1 MPRAA
6 VDHDVLPARIVTCGF
21 PPLLL
26 GSDAR
31 SPHGKSVKRIS
42 LGAAVTAVAL
52 GTATL
57 AHAVSTTVSF
67 SAPVVTDGYFTTL
80 SSMSASGD
88 FTSDGIPDVVTA
100 VNGTPSVIDVI
111 PGERNGGFGAPLP
124 STRLTGSDQVA
135 GIAVGDVNNDG
146 FLDAVVSSY
155 VPSDE
160 IYIALGDGRGSFTVW
175 APMGLDVKPSALALA
190 DMNSDGNLD
199 LVFGTEEDPSPNR
212 QVGVS
217 LGLGNGT
224 FGVPT
229 GAMINNVGTAQAIA
243 IGYINGDSNLDVAT
257 SNGTSASASVLFGD
271 GSGGLTFNSTI
282 DFAAFDSNIIFSWG
296 IGISDFDS
304 DGLGEL
310 AVSVNGNSD
319 AGGLLLVG
327 TNFSPTSITRYR
339 VNATPGLLT
348 VGDVTLDGIPDVV
361 SAWTG
366 SDELIIW
373 PGLGNGLL
381 ATPPYTEAMG
391 LVPGGSGAFRPMLVD
406 FDSNGVPDVI
416 VAGQIQAIATVFNL
430 LNPPQQPSPRY
441 EFTYRLPDGRECGS
455 ISPQSVI
462 SGTWVT
468 LPGSDAACT
477 IGSAHIIGWRIGG
490 QEWAF
495 SPGQKVRVSDSQQF
509 TAQLSIIEVTYDANV
524 GAGDACVADGH
535 SVDSSARTSSSYVQ
549 RSALAAGSQPSSGS
563 APCTPPGHTLI
574 GWSLREGNVSLR
586 AGDALPQVAGTTD
599 AMTLFAQWRA
609 VETR

>member
-1 MPRAA
+1 MP
-6 VDHDVLPARIVTCGF
+6 PQIVTCGF

-111 PGERNGGFGAPLP
+111 PGERNGGFGTPLP
-124 STRLTGSDQVA
+124 STPLTGSAQVA

-146 FLDAVVSSY
+146 FLDVAVTSY
-155 VPSDE
+155 IGSDFVPRNE
-160 IYIALGDGRGSFTVW
+160 IYIALGNGRGSFAVL
-175 APMGLDVKPSALALA
+175 APMVLGATPWTLALA
-190 DMNSDGNLD
+190 DMNNDGNLD
-199 LVFGTEEDPSPNR
+199 LVFGTEDNPSVDR
-212 QVGVS
+212 RVGV
-217 LGLGNGT
+217 GIGAGNGT
-224 FGVPT
+224 FGAPSLT
-229 GAMINNVGTAQAIA
+229 LIPNVGTAQAIA
-243 IGYINGDSNLDVAT
+243 VGYINGDSNLDVAT
-257 SNGTSASASVLFGD
+257 SNGTSESASVLLGN

-282 DFAAFDSNIIFSWG
+282 DFAAFDPAIIFSSG
-296 IGISDFDS
+296 IGIGDFDS

-310 AVSVNGNSD
+310 AVSVNGNSN
-319 AGGLLLVG
+319 AGGLLLVD
-327 TNFSPTSITRYR
+327 TNVAPTSITRYR

-381 ATPPYTEAMG
+381 ATPPYAEVMG
-391 LVPGGSGAFRPMLVD
+391 LVPGGFGAFRPMLAD
-406 FDSNGVPDVI
+406 FDSNGVPDLI

-430 LNPPQQPSPRY
+430 LSPPQQPSPRY

-477 IGSAHIIGWRIGG
+477 IGTAHIIGWRIGG

-509 TAQLSIIEVTYDANV
+509 TAQLSIIKVTYDANV
-524 GAGDACVADGH
+524 GAGDACVADGRF
-535 SVDSSARTSSSYVQ
+535 VDSSARTSSTYVQ
-549 RSALAAGSQPSSGS
+549 RSALATGSQPSAES

-586 AGDALPQVAGTTD
+586 AGDALPRVAGTTD

>member
-1 MPRAA
+1 MAQAA
-6 VDHDVLPARIVTCGF
+6 VDREGVHTRIVTCGF
-21 PPLLL
+21 PPLAL
-26 GSDAR
+26 GSGAR

-57 AHAVSTTVSF
+57 AHAVSTSVSF

-124 STRLTGSDQVA
+124 STPLTGSDQVA

-146 FLDAVVSSY
+146 FLDVAVSSY
-155 VPSDE
+155 IPANE
-160 IYIALGDGRGSFTVW
+160 IYIALGDGRGAFTVLSPMAVAVSPW
-175 APMGLDVKPSALALA
+175 AIALA
-190 DMNSDGNLD
+190 DMNNDGRLD
-199 LVFGTEEDPSPNR
+199 VVFGTEEDPSTDR
-212 QVGVS
+212 RVGV
-217 LGLGNGT
+217 GIGAGNGT
-224 FGVPT
+224 FGAPSLT
-229 GAMINNVGTAQAIA
+229 LITNVGTAQAIA

-257 SNGTSASASVLFGD
+257 SNGTTESASVLLGN

-282 DFAAFDSNIIFSWG
+282 DFTVFDPNIIFSSG
-296 IGISDFDS
+296 IGIGDFDS

-310 AVSVNGNSD
+310 AVSVNGNYD
-319 AGGLLLVG
+319 AGGLLLVD
-327 TNFSPTSITRYR
+327 TNVAPTSITRYR

-373 PGLGNGLL
+373 PGLGHGLL
-381 ATPPYTEAMG
+381 ATPPYSEVMG
-391 LVPGGSGAFRPMLVD
+391 IGSGGFGAFRPMLAD

-416 VAGQIQAIATVFNL
+416 VAGQFQAIATVFNL
-430 LNPPQQPSPRY
+430 LSPPQQPVPRY
-441 EFTYRLPDGRECGS
+441 EFTYRLPDGRECGP
-455 ISPQSVI
+455 ISPQPVI
-462 SGTWVT
+462 SGTWVA

-477 IGSAHIIGWRIGG
+477 IGTAHIIGWRIGG
-490 QEWAF
+490 QDWAF

-509 TAQLSIIEVTYDANV
+509 TARLSTIEVTYDANV
-524 GAGDACVADGH
+524 GAGDECVADGR
-535 SVDSSARTSSSYVQ
+535 SVDSSARTSSTYVQ
-549 RSALAAGSQPSSGS
+549 RSALAAGSQLSAVS
-563 APCTPPGHTLI
+563 APCTPPGHTLV

-586 AGDALPQVAGTTD
+586 AGDALPRVGGTSD